1 MALRHVLH
9 DRSSHRLE
17 GLQHL
22 PSHLAPQEAI
32 RRIGRPRSQPCYV
45 CVVLKGAAYLHRYM
59 IVASSD

>member
-17 GLQHL
+17 GASSTCLVTWL
-22 PSHLAPQEAI
+22 QEAI

-45 CVVLKGAAYLHRYM
+45 CVVLKGAAHLHRYM